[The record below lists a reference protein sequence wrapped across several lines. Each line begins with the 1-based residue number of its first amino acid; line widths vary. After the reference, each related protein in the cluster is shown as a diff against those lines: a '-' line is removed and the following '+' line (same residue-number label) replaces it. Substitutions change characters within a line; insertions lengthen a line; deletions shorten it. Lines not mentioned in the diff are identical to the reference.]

1 MCDLGTPQLMVALF
15 GNGAL
20 QLTLLWRAAMAASTS
35 DASYR
40 KVWLDV
46 CRGVAVAGMIL
57 VNNPGSWT
65 DVYWPLAHAGWHG
78 WTPADLIFPLFLF
91 IVGVSIVFALS
102 RRIGAGEPT
111 HRLYLVVLRRAA
123 IIFVLGVLLAGV
135 PAFDISTIRL
145 TGVLQRIAIC
155 YLFASIIFLVTG
167 WRGQALIAG
176 ALIAGYYGVLR
187 FLPAPGHQPG
197 CISKDCSIAAYIDRA
212 ILGRHIGS
220 DGYDPE
226 GLLSTIP
233 ALATT
238 LCGVLAGQWLQSPGS
253 ARKRLLGIFG
263 AGLCAVA
270 AALIW
275 NVWLPINK
283 PLWTS
288 TYVLLTAGTALLLLA
303 FFYALAEAKMLGW
316 WARPFQI
323 LGASALATFLLS
335 ELMTRIMTA
344 PAWWNL
350 PHADGRSGAHLQAFL
365 YERLFISWAEPKSAS
380 ILYAFAFLS
389 IILFVFGLLYRSRI
403 RLRL

>member
-1 MCDLGTPQLMVALF
+1 MA
-15 GNGAL
+15 
-20 QLTLLWRAAMAASTS
+20 AASTL
-35 DASYR
+35 DASFR

-57 VNNPGSWT
+57 VNNPGSWA

-111 HRLYLVVLRRAA
+111 HRLYVAVLRRTA

-135 PAFDISTIRL
+135 PTFDISTIRL

-155 YLFASIIFLVTG
+155 YLFASIIFLLTG
-167 WRGQALIAG
+167 WRGQALTTL
-176 ALIAGYYGVLR
+176 ALITSYSGLMR
-187 FLPAPGHQPG
+187 FLSAPGHQAG
-197 CISKDCSIAAYIDRA
+197 CMSKDCSVAAFVDRA
-212 ILGRHIGS
+212 ILGRHIGG

-238 LCGVLAGQWLQSPGS
+238 LCGVLAGQWLKSPGS
-253 ARKRLLGIFG
+253 ARKRLLGMFG

-270 AALIW
+270 AGFIW

-288 TYVLLTAGTALLLLA
+288 SYVLLTAGTALLLLG
-303 FFYALAEAKMLGW
+303 FLYALAEAEVVGW

-323 LGASALATFLLS
+323 LGASALAAFLLS
-335 ELMTRIMTA
+335 ELTSRIVTA
-344 PAWWNL
+344 HAWWNL
-350 PHADGRSGAHLQAFL
+350 PHVDGRPGAHLQAFL

-380 ILYAFAFLS
+380 ILYALAFLS
-389 IILFVFGLLYRSRI
+389 IILFVFSLLYRSRI
-403 RLRL
+403 RLRV